1 MNSFIISRLR
11 LVRRELRP
19 VGPLPLA
26 TIATLVAVAL
36 LPAFQPRF
44 STTPVVT
51 LAVIAVIALTLV
63 LKAAGRGSGRHRRAA
78 GVIRPTIG
86 LLFHLSPVGLL
97 TVIFPI
103 ATERIAHVKIGGAG
117 LTSLWLA
124 ASLTVP
130 WLSQVVCLPLYRGLG
145 PLAGDG
151 DCDEMRRRFCELWPT
166 NLLQSLPV
174 IVPFA
179 LLTEVATRWS
189 FAALASYAAMCAL
202 NLVFAQSVVPA
213 LVRGNVTGRRGLWAL
228 AWTSYAAAL
237 LAFPTAWYLPPLL
250 GVASQLLPLRHHLRT
265 RPASL
270 GGVEVARDLGRGFL
284 LGSVLWADKVFLF
297 LKAGSHFP
305 VTTVFMA
312 LLPAILAYSYFFVCL
327 APRFDQSVR
336 SLRVAMEHEP
346 YSRLAQRSRSLASRV
361 SNSISRTAFVGAC
374 LAFCVTWIMG
384 EHQPRSVSLA
394 AMVGLASW
402 LFMLNTVLCYKLDY
416 IGQSGLAQALS
427 GVHLL
432 VCVGAFLAFSPG
444 ASLYGWLAVLEM
456 PVFLLTLVSCLR
468 QWRTPE
474 YTLFWRHATAW

>member
-1 MNSFIISRLR
+1 MNSLIISGLR
-11 LVRRELRP
+11 LAHRGLRS
-19 VGPLPLA
+19 VGPLPLV
-26 TIATLVAVAL
+26 TLAALAAVGL

-44 STTPVVT
+44 GTTPVVN
-51 LAVIAVIALTLV
+51 LAVVAAIALTLILMTV
-63 LKAAGRGSGRHRRAA
+63 DRGSGRHRRAA
-78 GVIRPTIG
+78 GVIRPTIQ
-86 LLFHLSPVGLL
+86 LILHLSPVGLL

-103 ATERIAHVKIGGAG
+103 ATERMAHVKIGGTG
-117 LTSLWLA
+117 LTSLLLA

-145 PLAGDG
+145 PLASDG
-151 DCDEMRRRFCELWPT
+151 DCDEMSRRFCELWPT

-189 FAALASYAAMCAL
+189 FAALATYAAMCAL
-202 NLVFAQSVVPA
+202 NMAFAQSVVPA
-213 LVRGNVTGRRGLWAL
+213 LVRGNVTGKRGLWAL

-250 GVASQLLPLRHHLRT
+250 GVASQLLPLRHHLWT
-265 RPASL
+265 RPTSL
-270 GGVEVARDLGRGFL
+270 GGFEVARDFGRGFL
-284 LGSVLWADKVFLF
+284 LGSVLWADKLLLF
-297 LKAGSHFP
+297 LKAGNHFP
-305 VTTVFMA
+305 VTTMFMA
-312 LLPAILAYSYFFVCL
+312 LLPAILAYSYYFVCL
-327 APRFDQSVR
+327 APQFDQSVR
-336 SLRVAMEHEP
+336 SLRVAMERES
-346 YSRLAQRSRSLASRV
+346 YSRLALRSRSLASKV
-361 SNSISRTAFVGAC
+361 ANSISRTAFVGAC

-394 AMVGLASW
+394 TMVALASW

-432 VCVGAFLAFSPG
+432 VCVGVFLAFPPG

-456 PVFLLTLVSCLR
+456 PVFLLTLVSCLQ

-474 YTLFWRHATAW
+474 YPLFWRHATAW

>member
-1 MNSFIISRLR
+1 MNSLIISGLR
-11 LVRRELRP
+11 LARRGLRS

-26 TIATLVAVAL
+26 TLAALAAVGL

-44 STTPVVT
+44 GTTPVVN
-51 LAVIAVIALTLV
+51 LVVVAVIALALV
-63 LKAAGRGSGRHRRAA
+63 LLAVARGSGRHRRAP
-78 GVIRPTIG
+78 GVIRPTIE
-86 LLFHLSPVGLL
+86 LLFHLSPVVLL

-103 ATERIAHVKIGGAG
+103 ASERIAHVKIGGTE
-117 LTSLWLA
+117 LTSLWLG
-124 ASLTVP
+124 ASLTIP

-145 PLAGDG
+145 PLTSDG
-151 DCDEMRRRFCELWPT
+151 DCDEVSRRFCELWPA

-179 LLTEVATRWS
+179 LMTELATRWS
-189 FAALASYAAMCAL
+189 FTALAAYAAMCAL
-202 NLVFAQSVVPA
+202 NLAFAQSVVPA
-213 LVRGNVTGRRGLWAL
+213 LVRGNVTGKRGLWAL
-228 AWTSYAAAL
+228 AWTCYAVAL

-250 GVASQLLPLRHHLRT
+250 GLASQLLPLRHHLWT

-270 GGVEVARDLGRGFL
+270 GGLEVARDLGRGFL
-284 LGSVLWADKVFLF
+284 LGSVLWADKLLLF
-297 LKAGSHFP
+297 LKAGQHFP

-312 LLPAILAYSYFFVCL
+312 LLPAILAYSYYFVCL
-327 APRFDQSVR
+327 APQFDQSVR
-336 SLRVAMEHEP
+336 SLRVAMERES
-346 YSRLAQRSRSLASRV
+346 YLRLARRSRSLGSRV
-361 SNSISRTAFVGAC
+361 ESSISRTAFVGAC
-374 LAFCVTWIMG
+374 LAFCVTWIMAG
-384 EHQPRSVSLA
+384 HQPRSVSLA
-394 AMVGLASW
+394 AMVALASW

-427 GVHLL
+427 GLHLL
-432 VCVGAFLAFSPG
+432 VCVGVFLAFPPG